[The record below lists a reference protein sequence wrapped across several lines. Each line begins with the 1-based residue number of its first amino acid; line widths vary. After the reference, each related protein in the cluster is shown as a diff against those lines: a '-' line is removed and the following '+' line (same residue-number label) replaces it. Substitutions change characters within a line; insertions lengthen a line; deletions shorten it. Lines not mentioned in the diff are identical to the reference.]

1 MKGLGLRTFKTAIS
15 VFLAMFLGEMLD
27 FAYPFHAAIAAMFAM
42 DKTIFGSLKLGRN
55 RIVGSIIGASIGILC
70 CYIDRGNPLLCA
82 LAIALQIM
90 ICNALKLKGAII
102 ISGIMMLIIMGNPG
116 NEPLYYGAY
125 RTIDTIIGVVIAL
138 LVNITICP
146 YNSLKRLDDMV
157 IQIWEQTDRLVLSL
171 REGKMIHMEE
181 INAEFE
187 KIGIELTDIKQ
198 NFLFGRQK
206 LYVEQL
212 QKHYQICSKLL
223 LEANICLT
231 IDKEKNRETYDYHL
245 CKALQIFDAYIDDI
259 QENQKN

>member
-1 MKGLGLRTFKTAIS
+1 MIKGLGLRTLKTAVS
-15 VFLAMFLGEMLD
+15 VFLAMFLGEVLD

-42 DKTIFGSLKLGRN
+42 DKTLFGSLKLGRN

-70 CYIDRGNPLLCA
+70 CYMDRGNPLLCA

-90 ICNALKLKGAII
+90 ICNFLKLKGAII

-116 NEPLYYGAY
+116 NEPLYYGFY
-125 RTIDTIIGVVIAL
+125 RTADTIIGVVIAL
-138 LVNITICP
+138 VVNITICP

-157 IQIWEQTDRLVLSL
+157 IKIWEQTDRLILSIK
-171 REGKMIHMEE
+171 EGHIVQLEE
-181 INAEFE
+181 LNAEFD
-187 KIGIELTDIKQ
+187 KIGIEIADIEQ

-212 QKHYQICSKLL
+212 KKHYQICSRLL

-231 IDKEKNRETYDYHL
+231 IDKDKDPTIYDYHL
-245 CKALQIFDAYIDDI
+245 CKALQIFDDYIVEI
-259 QENQKN
+259 QNN

>member
-1 MKGLGLRTFKTAIS
+1 MKGFGLRTFKTATS
-15 VFLAMFLGEMLD
+15 VFLAMFLKEAFG
-27 FAYPFHAAIAAMFAM
+27 FAYPFHAAIATMFAM

-55 RIVGSIIGASIGILC
+55 RIVGSVIGASIGILC
-70 CYIDRGNPLLCA
+70 CYIDRGNPGLCA

-116 NEPLYYGAY
+116 NEPLYYGFF
-125 RTIDTIIGVVIAL
+125 RTIDTIIGVMIAL

-157 IQIWEQTDRLVLSL
+157 IQIWQQTDRLVLSL
-171 REGKMIHMEE
+171 RDGQMIHMEE

-187 KIGIELTDIKQ
+187 KIGIEITDIEQ

-212 QKHYQICSKLL
+212 QKHYQICRKLL

-231 IDKEKNRETYDYHL
+231 IDKDKDRAIYDYHL
-245 CKALQIFDAYIDDI
+245 HKALQIFDDYIEEI
-259 QENQKN
+259 QQN